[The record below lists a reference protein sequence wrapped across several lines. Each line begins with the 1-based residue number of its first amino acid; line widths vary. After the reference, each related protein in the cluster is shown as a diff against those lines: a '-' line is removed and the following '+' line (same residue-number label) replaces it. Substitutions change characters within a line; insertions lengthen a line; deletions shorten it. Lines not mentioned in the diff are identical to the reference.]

1 VKDRDVIIH
10 FGWPLS
16 SWLDRLSIGVMVFNI
31 MRLPKQF
38 PLFRFEINYPG
49 RPWKP
54 PLEKSSFK
62 L

>member
-1 VKDRDVIIH
+1 
-10 FGWPLS
+10 
-16 SWLDRLSIGVMVFNI
+16 MVFNI